1 MYKNTSDVHRE
12 IYIAFEGPN
21 GKFSWQ
27 GNEEACD
34 PAARPLEEEEESSE
48 VTAG

>member
-1 MYKNTSDVHRE
+1 ME

-21 GKFSWQ
+21 GKFFWQ

-34 PAARPLEEEEESSE
+34 PALGPLRRRKR
-48 VTAG
+48 AQK